1 MTKFEL
7 TVGHMVT
14 GHLFGLAPLWEGE
27 ISVYVPAISDSGQQE
42 SVQNGEPKGEAL
54 VCSTWC
60 GSGWGPCLVVTAKML
75 APGETALLT
84 EWAWVTFVP
93 AQPR

>member
-1 MTKFEL
+1 MAKFEL
-7 TVGHMVT
+7 IVGHTFT

-54 VCSTWC
+54 VLFYLVRLWL
-60 GSGWGPCLVVTAKML
+60 GALSGCHSQDVSA
-75 APGETALLT
+75 
-84 EWAWVTFVP
+84 
-93 AQPR
+93 